1 MSLSLACVPHM
12 FGSYINRC
20 NHIKDMTNFVNLT
33 FPIVSSVEKP
43 EESQHKL
50 SKGTRIEFL
59 LGYNDALDGF
69 NEYIESK
76 KEHLTE

>member
-33 FPIVSSVEKP
+33 LLIVSRVEKP
-43 EESQHKL
+43 QKSQHKL
-50 SKGTRIEFL
+50 PKETRIESPA
-59 LGYNDALDGF
+59 GIPYVINTGV
-69 NEYIESK
+69 
-76 KEHLTE
+76 